1 LVARAFRREPMNL
14 EGESDEALI
23 AACLQG
29 DQAAWAT
36 LVNKYKKLVYS
47 VPLKFRMTP
56 DDAADIFQAVW
67 IDLFADLG
75 NLRHAGAL
83 RSWLASVAL
92 HKCYQWKRRQIRYG
106 ECSLDES
113 DVAFTDPSS
122 SFARFQ
128 EEAERE
134 QILRD
139 AIARLPDRCRT
150 MVRLLFF
157 EQPPLPYAEVAT
169 RLGLAE
175 GSIGFIRGRC
185 LKKLRQTLES
195 MAF

>member
-1 LVARAFRREPMNL
+1 MNP
-14 EGESDEALI
+14 EAESDEALI
-23 AACLQG
+23 AACLRG

-36 LVNKYKKLVYS
+36 LVNKYNKLVYS

-75 NLRHAGAL
+75 NLRNAGAL
-83 RSWLASVAL
+83 RSWLATVAL
-92 HKCYQWKRRQIRYG
+92 HKCYQWKRRQIRNG
-106 ECSLDES
+106 ESSLDES
-113 DVAFTDPSS
+113 DAAFTDPSP

-128 EEAERE
+128 EETERE

-157 EQPPLPYAEVAT
+157 EQPPLPYAEVAA